1 MPPEIAFYQV
11 GDGFG
16 IRVLDGGLAPPRAHV
31 QRLALCPG
39 KGAEALVD
47 PCKEAPF
54 VLVRHEPAEELLVLC
69 RAQLARQFLHEVG
82 ERVVLPER
90 MIRVAGDVGDQCP
103 VQPTLFMDIV
113 TANHFLDHPGR
124 AIGKKGL
131 ECLEL
136 VKFIPWQNFQ
146 ATRPVDQVLQ
156 LLRNQL
162 LDSLFY

>member
-1 MPPEIAFYQV
+1 
-11 GDGFG
+11 
-16 IRVLDGGLAPPRAHV
+16 
-31 QRLALCPG
+31 
-39 KGAEALVD
+39 
-47 PCKEAPF
+47 
-54 VLVRHEPAEELLVLC
+54 
-69 RAQLARQFLHEVG
+69 
-82 ERVVLPER
+82 

-103 VQPTLFMDIV
+103 VHPTLFMDIV

-136 VKFIPWQNFQ
+136 VKFIPRQNFQ